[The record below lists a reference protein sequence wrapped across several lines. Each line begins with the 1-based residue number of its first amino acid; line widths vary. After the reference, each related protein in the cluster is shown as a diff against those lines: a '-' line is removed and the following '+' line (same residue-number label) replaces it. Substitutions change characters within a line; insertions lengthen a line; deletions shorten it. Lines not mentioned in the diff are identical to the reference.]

1 MITAVQ
7 MAPGPRSAAELA
19 VGSANPVP
27 VSSLYRTLSIFE
39 EAGVLRRDHGADGV
53 ARYELS
59 EWLTGHHHHII
70 CVSCGAIED
79 IDVPANAEKTLDD
92 IAGAIGGR
100 AGYRVLDHVLEIEGV
115 CSPCDH
121 QQHH

>member
-1 MITAVQ
+1 

-19 VGSANPVP
+19 FESTNPLP

-39 EAGVLRRDHGADGV
+39 EAGVLKRDHGADGV

-79 IDVPANAEKTLDD
+79 IDVPTNAERTLHD
-92 IAGAIGGR
+92 IASAIGDR
-100 AGYRVLDHVLEIEGV
+100 AGYRILDHVLEVEGV
-115 CSPCDH
+115 CRNCDL
-121 QQHH
+121 QHH